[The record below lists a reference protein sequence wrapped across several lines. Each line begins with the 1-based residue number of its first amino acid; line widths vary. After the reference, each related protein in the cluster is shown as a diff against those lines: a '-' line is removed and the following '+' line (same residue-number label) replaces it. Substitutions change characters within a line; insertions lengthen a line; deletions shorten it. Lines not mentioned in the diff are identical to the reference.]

1 MFTLDNIKI
10 KGSYNFSAGNLKSSE
25 MSLADELLADLE
37 EDDNDA
43 ELLLME
49 KQQEDE
55 KRATEMEIDQEGKL
69 RIYFYMNLQ

>member
-1 MFTLDNIKI
+1 
-10 KGSYNFSAGNLKSSE
+10 

-49 KQQEDE
+49 KQQDDE
-55 KRATEMEIDQEGKL
+55 KRAAEMEIDQEGKSGH
-69 RIYFYMNLQ
+69 YFHGNFH

>member
-1 MFTLDNIKI
+1 
-10 KGSYNFSAGNLKSSE
+10 

-55 KRATEMEIDQEGKL
+55 KRAAEMEIDQEGKL
-69 RIYFYMNLQ
+69 RIYFHMDLQ

>member
-1 MFTLDNIKI
+1 
-10 KGSYNFSAGNLKSSE
+10 

-49 KQQEDE
+49 KQQQDDE
-55 KRATEMEIDQEGKL
+55 KRANDVEMEAVRGHLLCPNESL
-69 RIYFYMNLQ
+69 

>member
-1 MFTLDNIKI
+1 MFTLEYIKI

-49 KQQEDE
+49 KQQDDE
-55 KRATEMEIDQEGKL
+55 KRAAEMEIDQEGKL